1 MRGDHTT
8 PQTAHSHSDI
18 YDTQNCWK
26 RRHHTITLRLP
37 VKPRS
42 HNPFISVIE
51 GKSKCAAGPKIIFF
65 TYCSATLSIA
75 RCNSTL
81 FIPQCLTLTQ
91 LFYSALLY
99 QPRQAHSTM
108 RCLNLKREA
117 DWPVGFISQPGHSR
131 RAWLSKKTPP
141 KSNKSKNAVRR
152 GHNCC
157 SCDGSEPELLEC
169 TYTDRPP

>member
-1 MRGDHTT
+1 MCGDHTT

-51 GKSKCAAGPKIIFF
+51 GKSKCAAGRKIFF
-65 TYCSATLSIA
+65 LTYCSATLSIA
-75 RCNSTL
+75 RCKDTL

-91 LFYSALLY
+91 LFNSTLLY
-99 QPRQAHSTM
+99 QPRQARSTM
-108 RCLNLKREA
+108 RCLNLKREPIDRWGLFRNRA
-117 DWPVGFISQPGHSR
+117 IPDGWRIKKKVGLWTFQSR
-131 RAWLSKKTPP
+131 TSKIII
-141 KSNKSKNAVRR
+141 
-152 GHNCC
+152 
-157 SCDGSEPELLEC
+157 
-169 TYTDRPP
+169 

>member
-1 MRGDHTT
+1 MCGDHTT

-51 GKSKCAAGPKIIFF
+51 GKSRCAAGRKIFF
-65 TYCSATLSIA
+65 LTCCSATLSIA
-75 RCNSTL
+75 RCKDTL

-91 LFYSALLY
+91 LFYSTLLY
-99 QPRQAHSTM
+99 QPRQARSTM

-131 RAWLSKKTPP
+131 RVTLLRLFLALFLN
-141 KSNKSKNAVRR
+141 NKFYIVFMI
-152 GHNCC
+152 
-157 SCDGSEPELLEC
+157 
-169 TYTDRPP
+169 